1 MPRARDNKATQ
12 GDGVLPLSGVIDV
25 LKRAAE
31 RGELSANELDWS
43 IARLS
48 GKVRAGNPR
57 LGGIDRRDSIL
68 RAAIEIFRREG
79 YNRAGIETIANEL
92 FVSKAAVYHYFS
104 SKQEIL
110 DAICERS
117 SIATYDGVM
126 AAKEAEA
133 GGDPDSRLR
142 SMLGGYARACMNEP
156 GFSILM
162 RHFDEVS
169 DVERERVQRRGKEV
183 EAAFRETVAEGV
195 AAGVF
200 RPPDPRITVF
210 GMLGS
215 LNYMYAWFKPEGRL
229 SPEQVGDALVTF
241 IVDGV
246 RGNGARPPQRARKA
260 PASGRRTAKSHS
272 R

>member
-1 MPRARDNKATQ
+1 MPRVRDNKNTQ
-12 GDGVLPLSGVIDV
+12 SDGVLPLSGVIDV

-31 RGELSANELDWS
+31 RGELSVNELDWS

-57 LGGIDRRDSIL
+57 LEGIDRRDSIL
-68 RAAIEIFRREG
+68 RAAIEIFRRDG

-126 AAKEAEA
+126 AARE
-133 GGDPDSRLR
+133 GTGDPDPRLR
-142 SMLGGYARACMNEP
+142 SMLTGYARACMNEP

-162 RHFDEVS
+162 RHFEEVS
-169 DVERERVQRRGKEV
+169 DVEREKVQRRGKEV
-183 EAAFRETVAEGV
+183 ETAFRETVAEGV
-195 AAGVF
+195 AVGAF
-200 RPPDPRITVF
+200 SPPDARITVF

-229 SPEQVGDALVTF
+229 SPEQVADALVTF

-246 RGNGARPPQRARKA
+246 RGDRARSPQRARKA
-260 PASGRRTAKSHS
+260 PASGRRTAKSHP